1 MAHDN
6 AILRHFVACI
16 VFLEVPILERNTYK
30 LWSNLTGLQT
40 FHCWLSNSQTHPD
53 HSQSFWQPTHDL
65 VSVLRSLVSCILPR
79 LLSFLGCHYSHVL
92 CQLCNATWMAH
103 QHSSVWSKN
112 GIGHHQTIKWLV
124 IKPPMRV
131 GFSTDR
137 PTLCQFMDGF
147 AQLVYW
153 QKDRESSGLMVG
165 MFFFTAAALG
175 PHTIPAALCTMP
187 LGPSPLEVLW

>member
-1 MAHDN
+1 MPSWDILLHVLSSWKFRSWKEIPTSSG
-6 AILRHFVACI
+6 AILLAFKLFTVGCQ
-16 VFLEVPILERNTYK
+16 ILKHIPTTHK
-30 LWSNLTGLQT
+30 ASDNLLM
-40 FHCWLSNSQTHPD
+40 
-53 HSQSFWQPTHDL
+53 
-65 VSVLRSLVSCILPR
+65 I
-79 LLSFLGCHYSHVL
+79 
-92 CQLCNATWMAH
+92 WMGR

-153 QKDRESSGLMVG
+153 QKERESSGLMVG